1 MKHSISAIVPVYNE
15 ATLVA
20 PSLSAIRKVLES
32 TFDDY
37 EIVIVESGSTDGTAE
52 ACDAAAASVPHVRVI
67 HEGARRGYGSA
78 LRLGIARSTKELI
91 TFITLDLPFD
101 LGTIGRALPL
111 LERAD
116 CVISYRATDPR
127 GFARKWQSIVY
138 RWVLRL
144 AVGIRARNV
153 NSSFKLI
160 KRSTLHGIILRSNG
174 WFIDAELVYWLERR
188 GASCV
193 EIPVPLLDRTAGRS
207 TVGVGTWLL
216 VLEELVGFVV
226 ARRRADAAARS
237 SHLPIK

>member
-1 MKHSISAIVPVYNE
+1 MTYSISAIVPVYNE

-52 ACDAAAASVPHVRVI
+52 ACDAAASVPHLRVV

-116 CVISYRATDPR
+116 CVISYRPTDPR
-127 GFARKWQSIVY
+127 GLARKWQSIVY

-144 AVGIRARNV
+144 ALGIRARNV

-160 KRSTLHGIILRSNG
+160 KRATLDGIVLRSNG

-193 EIPVPLLDRTAGRS
+193 EIPVRLLDRTAGRS

-226 ARRRADAAARS
+226 ARRRADAARS
-237 SHLPIK
+237 SHLPIE

>member
-1 MKHSISAIVPVYNE
+1 MKYSISAIVPIYNE
-15 ATLVA
+15 AALVA
-20 PSLSAIRKVLES
+20 PSLSAIRNVLER

-52 ACDAAAASVPHVRVI
+52 ACDAAAASVPHVRVV

-101 LGTIGRALPL
+101 LATIGRALPL
-111 LERAD
+111 LERAG
-116 CVISYRATDPR
+116 CVISYRPNDPR
-127 GFARKWQSIVY
+127 GLARRWQSIVY
-138 RWVLRL
+138 RGVLRL
-144 AVGIRARNV
+144 ALGIRARNV

-160 KRSTLHGIILRSNG
+160 KRSTLDGIVLRSNG

-237 SHLPIK
+237 SHLPIE